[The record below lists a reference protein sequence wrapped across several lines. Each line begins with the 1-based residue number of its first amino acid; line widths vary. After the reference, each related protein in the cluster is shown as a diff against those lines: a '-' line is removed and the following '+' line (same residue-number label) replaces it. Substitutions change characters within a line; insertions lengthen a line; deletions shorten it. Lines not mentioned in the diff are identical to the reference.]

1 MNIVYTVEGNLDF
14 YGELYKSLDED
25 DDVEDESVK
34 RCLITNEP
42 LIENFVTMD
51 CKHSFNY
58 LPLFQD
64 IFNNKKKFNA
74 MDSYMLKCG
83 EIRCPYCRTIQ
94 KKLLPYYENMGVKQV
109 HGVNFF
115 DELQVIKKQVQTDSY
130 VTGKCDYIYG
140 NTNVECSNKYVQIL
154 PQLNK
159 YFCCMHKSVALK
171 KHIKDEKLKI
181 LKQKAD
187 EKLALKEAA
196 ANAKKD
202 AKHVKQLAKQALTNA
217 VVTLNNNTIVLG
229 CTQILKSG
237 AKKGSPCCAKVSKD
251 GMCMRHFNL
260 LSKKEVLVVEG
271 PVGNIEEST
280 IFYPLGSTGIPQNS
294 ICLESNVIHPLGS
307 TGIPQPSV

>member
-1 MNIVYTVEGNLDF
+1 
-14 YGELYKSLDED
+14 
-25 DDVEDESVK
+25 
-34 RCLITNEP
+34 
-42 LIENFVTMD
+42 
-51 CKHSFNY
+51 
-58 LPLFQD
+58 
-64 IFNNKKKFNA
+64 
-74 MDSYMLKCG
+74 
-83 EIRCPYCRTIQ
+83 
-94 KKLLPYYENMGVKQV
+94 LLPYYENMGVKQV

-115 DELQVIKKQVQTDSY
+115 DELQVIKKQVQTESY

-187 EKLALKEAA
+187 EKLALKEAV
-196 ANAKKD
+196 ANAKKE
-202 AKHVKQLAKQALTNA
+202 AKAAKQASKQAVTNE
-217 VVTLNNNTIVLG
+217 VVILNNNTIVLG

-260 LSKKEVLVVEG
+260 LSKKEVVLVDG
-271 PVGNIEEST
+271 PVANTEEPT
-280 IFYPLGSTGIPQNS
+280 VFYPLGSTGTPQNS
-294 ICLESNVIHPLGS
+294 LWLDPNVIYPLGS
-307 TGIPQPSV
+307 TGMPQQI

>member
-1 MNIVYTVEGNLDF
+1 MNTIYTVEGNIDF
-14 YGELYKSLDED
+14 YSELYKSLDDNEEEED
-25 DDVEDESVK
+25 SIK
-34 RCLITNEP
+34 RCLITNDP
-42 LIENFVTMD
+42 LIDNFVTLD
-51 CKHSFNY
+51 CNHSFNY

-115 DELQVIKKQVQTDSY
+115 DELQVIKKQVQPESY
-130 VTGKCDYIYG
+130 VTGKCDYIYS
-140 NTNVECSNKYVQIL
+140 NTNIQCSNKYVQVL

-159 YFCCMHKSVALK
+159 YFCCMHKSAALK
-171 KHIKDEKLKI
+171 KHMKDEKLKI

-187 EKLALKEAA
+187 EKAALKEAA
-196 ANAKKD
+196 TLAKKE
-202 AKHVKQLAKQALTNA
+202 AKHAKQLAKQSVTNQ

-237 AKKGSPCCAKVSKD
+237 AKKGSQCCAKVSKD

-260 LSKKEVLVVEG
+260 FSKKEVLVEG
-271 PVGNIEEST
+271 PIGNIEEPT
-280 IFYPLGSTGIPQNS
+280 IFYPLGSTGTPQNS
-294 ICLESNVIHPLGS
+294 VFLESTVIHPLGS